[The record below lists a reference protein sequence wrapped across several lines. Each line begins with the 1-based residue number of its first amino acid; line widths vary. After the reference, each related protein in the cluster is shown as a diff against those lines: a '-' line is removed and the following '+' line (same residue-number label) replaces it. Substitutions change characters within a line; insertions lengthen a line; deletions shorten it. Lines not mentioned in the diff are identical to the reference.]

1 MNSHL
6 IPPETSAAL
15 IGITT
20 QRSLQNAMHILN
32 HLRHP
37 TSMSIGIAS
46 DISPI
51 VDTYVLDYFIQL
63 YSALRSVGFRAGSR
77 VAADSDST
85 RSTR

>member
-37 TSMSIGIAS
+37 TSIGIAS

-51 VDTYVLDYFIQL
+51 VDDDTYLLDYFIQL